1 MPPLITSLWRLQM
14 TSIGRGN
21 TKMKLWH
28 SDSCIRTLCNTNAFL
43 TADLV
48 SLGFFFPL
56 VDITLRTN
64 SVMCLFSSLSFSP
77 PLIVLGLH
85 HAFFLRSPL
94 EGLSSPAP
102 LYDKSPIFHP
112 AFLVLDYII
121 PFQRSVSVNIMPL
134 LPNPDRT
141 VKDIFHLNTLSC
153 SIICN

>member
-1 MPPLITSLWRLQM
+1 
-14 TSIGRGN
+14 
-21 TKMKLWH
+21 
-28 SDSCIRTLCNTNAFL
+28 
-43 TADLV
+43 
-48 SLGFFFPL
+48 
-56 VDITLRTN
+56 
-64 SVMCLFSSLSFSP
+64 MCLFSSLSFLSFSP

-85 HAFFLRSPL
+85 HAFFLRNPL

-112 AFLVLDYII
+112 AFLVFDYIT

-134 LPNPDRT
+134 LPNPGRT